1 MHPEIYRELIS
12 QRGRDMR
19 EQAHRA
25 HLAKMVSR
33 LRRSGRRG
41 AATEPGVFIIP
52 AIPDYV
58 DGSFR
63 TEPAQDQVTS
73 EASQVPAARHAV

>member
-1 MHPEIYRELIS
+1 MHPDILHDLIS
-12 QRGRDMR
+12 QHGRELR

-25 HLAKMVSR
+25 AVGRAESR
-33 LRRSGRRG
+33 ARRAMRRG
-41 AATEPGVFIIP
+41 QVSQDEATGPALP

-63 TEPAQDQVTS
+63 TAGD
-73 EASQVPAARHAV
+73 EASGRVPAARHAA

>member
-1 MHPEIYRELIS
+1 MHPDILRELNS
-12 QRGRDMR
+12 QHGRELQ

-25 HLAKMVSR
+25 AVGRTESR
-33 LRRSGRRG
+33 ARRAMRRG
-41 AATEPGVFIIP
+41 HVSQDEATGPALP

-63 TEPAQDQVTS
+63 TGDK
-73 EASQVPAARHAV
+73 ASGGVPAARHAA

>member
-1 MHPEIYRELIS
+1 MHPDILRELIS
-12 QRGRDMR
+12 QRGREMR

-25 HLAKMVSR
+25 GLARMIRSSR
-33 LRRSGRRG
+33 RVRDLRPDD
-41 AATEPGVFIIP
+41 EIVVP

-63 TEPAQDQVTS
+63 TEPAADQVAT
-73 EASQVPAARHAV
+73 EAGQEPVARHAA

>member
-1 MHPEIYRELIS
+1 MHPDILRELIS
-12 QRGRDMR
+12 QRGREMR

-25 HLAKMVSR
+25 R
-33 LRRSGRRG
+33 LVRMSRRSRHVRDLPPDD
-41 AATEPGVFIIP
+41 EIVIP

-63 TEPAQDQVTS
+63 TEPAADQVAT
-73 EASQVPAARHAV
+73 EAGQEPVARHAA